1 MSANNGQRA
10 RFQRD
15 RKRKVLLR
23 MRNRSLMIELKSKA
37 AEDAPSARRLRA
49 ERGPA
54 LEAK

>member
-23 MRNRSLMIELKSKA
+23 MRNRTLMIDLKSKA
-37 AEDAPSARRLRA
+37 AEDAPSARPLRA
-49 ERGPA
+49 ARGPA

>member
-23 MRNRSLMIELKSKA
+23 MRNRTLMIGLKSKA
-37 AEDAPSARRLRA
+37 AEDAPAARPLRA
-49 ERGPA
+49 APGPA

>member
-1 MSANNGQRA
+1 MSASTGQRA

-23 MRNRSLMIELKSKA
+23 MRNRALMIELKNKA
-37 AEDAPSARRLRA
+37 AEDAPAAAPLRA